1 MNFKIIYCI
10 FNLCFFIGCTTPRDN
25 KINYIEEFK
34 WEDSCTI
41 DLCVL
46 NDTSLWKYPRQI
58 ECLDSVLI
66 ILDDVD
72 NHFLHLYNANSGS
85 FIMNFSK
92 KGQGPGEL
100 LSCEKF
106 HLSKDKKKLSVYDIL
121 SRKIVVYDI
130 DSMLIGKSKCDEFYL
145 DYSKLSDNEIPTI
158 IYDMI
163 PYVDS
168 LYLIKSNHCNMRYG
182 IYSHKN
188 ENILNLYTT
197 YLEGSFNYNS
207 VEELWSVFSS
217 NTFTLIRPDNL
228 RFMNAT
234 RIGGILEIFDINN
247 ETCQISSLHNIFIY
261 EPIYNVAQ
269 GSKPIFVVS
278 NEKTLF
284 GFEDVYVT
292 NDYIY
297 TLLYDSAIKK
307 KPQAISILNWDGK
320 PVHKI
325 NFNTPVTKICVD
337 ENNHRI
343 YLLCLNEENGF
354 DLSYCEMQ

>member
-163 PYVDS
+163 P
-168 LYLIKSNHCNMRYG
+168 
-182 IYSHKN
+182 
-188 ENILNLYTT
+188 
-197 YLEGSFNYNS
+197 
-207 VEELWSVFSS
+207 
-217 NTFTLIRPDNL
+217 
-228 RFMNAT
+228 
-234 RIGGILEIFDINN
+234 
-247 ETCQISSLHNIFIY
+247 
-261 EPIYNVAQ
+261 
-269 GSKPIFVVS
+269 
-278 NEKTLF
+278 
-284 GFEDVYVT
+284 
-292 NDYIY
+292 
-297 TLLYDSAIKK
+297 
-307 KPQAISILNWDGK
+307 
-320 PVHKI
+320 
-325 NFNTPVTKICVD
+325 
-337 ENNHRI
+337 
-343 YLLCLNEENGF
+343 
-354 DLSYCEMQ
+354 